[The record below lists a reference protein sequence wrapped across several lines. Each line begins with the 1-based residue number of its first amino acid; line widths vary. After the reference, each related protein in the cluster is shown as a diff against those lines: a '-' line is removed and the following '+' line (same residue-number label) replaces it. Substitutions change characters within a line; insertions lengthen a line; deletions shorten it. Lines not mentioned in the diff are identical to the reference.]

1 MNLYQIN
8 YTTRTGF
15 TGAEIVT
22 SLGALDALEEWC
34 FDNEELSKDVLKL
47 SIEFVRVAQ

>member
-1 MNLYQIN
+1 MNLYKIN
-8 YTTRTGF
+8 YVTKTEFGED
-15 TGAEIVT
+15 EII

>member
-1 MNLYQIN
+1 MNLYQII
-8 YTTRTGF
+8 YTTRDGYTGNDF
-15 TGAEIVT
+15 IK

-34 FDNEELSKDVLKL
+34 FDNEELSKDVHKL